1 MAAGNLPSR
10 PSGRERDRLHCAAR
24 PTPPG
29 PPLAVIPAAAHTRPA
44 PRGPAPPARLDTARH
59 AATPEGAD
67 VALRVAGP
75 LPRAL
80 AWGLDALVRMLGY
93 TVCAIGLNLAF
104 REVGQ
109 ALFLLVLF
117 AGEWW
122 YGVLFEVLG
131 RGATPG
137 KRVMNL
143 RVVHADGTPVGWGAS
158 IIRNFLLAV
167 DFLPPPFGAGIV
179 SCLAS
184 RDFQRL
190 GDRAAGTLVV
200 HQERARIASKAS
212 TGEVVAP
219 PIALDA
225 NEQLALVEFATRAS
239 TWTPARREELAE
251 VLEPLTGASGRAGVE
266 RVIGMSQWVEGRG

>member
-1 MAAGNLPSR
+1 M
-10 PSGRERDRLHCAAR
+10 
-24 PTPPG
+24 
-29 PPLAVIPAAAHTRPA
+29 IPAAARSSAVAPA
-44 PRGPAPPARLDTARH
+44 GSAQLPRLDTARH

-75 LPRAL
+75 MPRAL
-80 AWGLDALVRMLGY
+80 AWAVDALLRVLGY
-93 TVCAIGLNLAF
+93 SVLGLGLTLAAGGL
-104 REVGQ
+104 GQ
-109 ALFLLVLF
+109 ALFVLVLF

-167 DFLPPPFGAGIV
+167 DFLPIPFGAGFV
-179 SCLAS
+179 SMLAS

-200 HQERARIASKAS
+200 HQDRPRISSKAS
-212 TGEVVAP
+212 TGDVIAP

-225 NEQLALVEFATRAS
+225 NEQLALVEFASRAS

-251 VLEPLTGASGRAGVE
+251 VLEPLTRASGRTGVE
-266 RVIGMSQWVEGRG
+266 RVVGMAQWVEGRG